1 MQLLEEAVEL
11 GLVTKEQMEDSFRS
25 LQRPGTGS
33 QSLTSQ
39 VVFGSCVRPSA
50 SLDSLGTLYDS
61 HWSRQRPS
69 NRRVKRAGGEREVGC
84 ETFLL
89 SRPVHWVSTC
99 SVFRGRW
106 RLLSV

>member
-1 MQLLEEAVEL
+1 MEDFSDSKSSQIESLNLETE
-11 GLVTKEQMEDSFRS
+11 GTKEQMEDSFRS

-61 HWSRQRPS
+61 HWSRQRPN
-69 NRRVKRAGGEREVGC
+69 NRRVRTKE
-84 ETFLL
+84 
-89 SRPVHWVSTC
+89 SRRWE
-99 SVFRGRW
+99 RGRI
-106 RLLSV
+106 

>member
-1 MQLLEEAVEL
+1 MKSSQIESLNLETE
-11 GLVTKEQMEDSFRS
+11 GTKQQMEDSIIS

-61 HWSRQRPS
+61 SWARQRPS
-69 NRRVKRAGGEREVGC
+69 SKRVKIR
-84 ETFLL
+84 
-89 SRPVHWVSTC
+89 S
-99 SVFRGRW
+99 
-106 RLLSV
+106 